1 MPISQFGNTQI
12 KIMQV
17 LWDKGKSAARD
28 ITNTLNEIEPVA
40 HSTVQ
45 TLLRRMERKG
55 AITHDTEKRT
65 FLYYPVSDVEN
76 VRKEAV
82 RNLIENLFD
91 GSSGNLVSFLIKNK
105 FISSKKVKKIGKRD
119 KG

>member
-1 MPISQFGNTQI
+1 MSVSQFGNTQI

-17 LWDKGKSAARD
+17 LWDKRKAAARD

-76 VRKEAV
+76 VRKDTV
-82 RNLIENLFD
+82 QDVIENLFD
-91 GSSGNLVSFLIKNK
+91 ESSGNLVSFLIKNK
-105 FISSKKVKKIGKRD
+105 FISSKKVRKIGKRD